1 MEDAVTPSGEEAAPA
16 VDPAEDLQIAWENL
30 DLARSIVSRL
40 AGAEDEG
47 PAPAPGRRTGL
58 LLDLAQIHARLG
70 DLQRANAA
78 VLPCIDDYQ
87 AALDLR
93 RDLLGPFDRRTADS
107 HFSLAG
113 ACAEAAERGTA
124 RAGSTGSSAA
134 WAATAT
140 ATRPGGPG

>member
-16 VDPAEDLQIAWENL
+16 IDPAEDLQIAWENL

-47 PAPAPGRRTGL
+47 PAPAPGQRTGL
-58 LLDLAQIHARLG
+58 LLDLVQIHARLG

-113 ACAEAAERGTA
+113 VLPRPPAGRGTA

-140 ATRPGGPG
+140 RPGGPG